1 VTGTSGSQSTTLPIS
16 LMFSDF
22 TLTASPSSE
31 NVESGSTATYN
42 INVNPLFGL
51 NNQKVSLI
59 ILSTAPTLSDYTYRF
74 SNPTP
79 TVNSGGATQVQ
90 LFIHTTLFANPTVPT
105 TGDALPRFPGGKL
118 PPLLFGLLS
127 LAALASLAMGHKRLA
142 RNGPLESG
150 WLVVRLATLSLIMV
164 LNLAMAACRPGF
176 IATTG
181 TATGSYVV
189 TVQGT
194 LSANTS
200 VTRTVVMNL
209 SVTQGKAP

>member
-1 VTGTSGSQSTTLPIS
+1 
-16 LMFSDF
+16 MFSDF

-59 ILSTAPTLSDYTYRF
+59 LLSSSPKLSDTTWSF

-90 LFIHTTLFANPTVPT
+90 LFINTTLFANPTVPT
-105 TGDALPRFPGGKL
+105 TGHALPRFPGGKL
-118 PPLLFGLLS
+118 PPLLFGLLG
-127 LAALASLAMGHKRLA
+127 LAALASLAMGHKRRA
-142 RNGPLESG
+142 RNGRLGSG

-164 LNLAMAACRPGF
+164 LNLAMAACRPN
-176 IATTG
+176 ILATNG
-181 TATGSYVV
+181 TATGGYVV
-189 TVQGT
+189 TIQGT

-200 VTRTVVMNL
+200 VYRTVVVDL
-209 SVTQGKAP
+209 TVQQGKAP